1 MDLLDYIDK
10 NSINIVKI
18 KVVPNSQNNLFLWEM
33 DDGCLKFKIKW
44 VPEKWKVN
52 KEIINFLSKELKIA
66 KNNITILSWET
77 SRNKTIK
84 IDFF

>member
-10 NSINIVKI
+10 NSSNIIKI

-33 DDGCLKFKIKW
+33 NDWCLKFKIKW

-52 KEIINFLSKELKIA
+52 KEIISFLSKELKIA
-66 KNNITILSWET
+66 KNNIKLLSWET

-84 IDFF
+84 IDF

>member
-10 NSINIVKI
+10 NSSNIIKI

-33 DDGCLKFKIKW
+33 DDWCLKFKIKW

-66 KNNITILSWET
+66 KTNIKLLSWET

-84 IDFF
+84 IDF